1 MLLCEGQNPT
11 VNFNIINN
19 FLQIR
24 NQLLAIFDVEGVLY
38 DAEYLPILAEK
49 LNKEAEI
56 WEITKKGIQGVIN
69 WEEGLKTRVEALKG
83 LDYNTCK
90 EVADGLPIM
99 TGAKKACQ
107 VLKSA
112 GWKLMAISGGFTIM
126 TDRLKTELDLDYIFS
141 NELIFKDGKLDG
153 LKLHVDSDKSK
164 SAKIKIAEWN
174 EKKEDI
180 TCVVDGAND
189 VKLFDISG
197 LGIAYR
203 AQDVV
208 KDLATTTLEEKD
220 LSKILDIINKHYKLE
235 L

>member
-1 MLLCEGQNPT
+1 
-11 VNFNIINN
+11 
-19 FLQIR
+19 
-24 NQLLAIFDVEGVLY
+24 
-38 DAEYLPILAEK
+38 
-49 LNKEAEI
+49 
-56 WEITKKGIQGVIN
+56 
-69 WEEGLKTRVEALKG
+69 
-83 LDYNTCK
+83 
-90 EVADGLPIM
+90 LPIM